1 MKKERGRQS
10 RLPANPYFFSSGF
23 AASAAASFFSFLS
36 SLCPLT
42 ALAATTL
49 PNSPIQCSLLAQLY
63 NKTFSSLEVGLTN
76 NPPLSDIYF
85 CVFFNN

>member
-1 MKKERGRQS
+1 MKKRGRGDKS
-10 RLPANPYFFSSGF
+10 GLPANPYFFSSGF

-49 PNSPIQCSLLAQLY
+49 PNSPIQYSLLAQLY
-63 NKTFSSLEVGLTN
+63 NKTLLVS
-76 NPPLSDIYF
+76 
-85 CVFFNN
+85 

>member
-1 MKKERGRQS
+1 MYPNEKRGRGDKS
-10 RLPANPYFFSSGF
+10 GLPANPYFFSSGF

-49 PNSPIQCSLLAQLY
+49 PNSPIQYSLLAQLY
-63 NKTFSSLEVGLTN
+63 NKTLLVS
-76 NPPLSDIYF
+76 
-85 CVFFNN
+85 